1 MLYISREVATFT
13 PPKTNILPE
22 AAGFVNTLFIHARC
36 LHSTYTVYTS
46 QVSTFCIYSLYMP
59 GVYILHIQSIHARCL
74 KSTYTVYI
82 LYSYMPGV
90 YNSTV
95 QYVYN
100 VNLPEVIE
108 EPPLLITVL
117 RSRQKPDVP
126 YVDFLKP
133 LIKPLRAND
142 ETMLG
147 RVSVPDGFQSLQPY
161 SRIRSTN
168 FFYIQILLR
177 KII

>member
-1 MLYISREVATFT
+1 MHARCLHSTYGYTVYT
-13 PPKTNILPE
+13 
-22 AAGFVNTLFIHARC
+22 VHARC

-46 QVSTFCIYSLYMP
+46 QVSTFYIYSLYMP

-100 VNLPEVIE
+100 VNFPEVIE

-126 YVDFLKP
+126 YFDFLKP

-147 RVSVPDGFQSLQPY
+147 RVSVPDGFQSL
-161 SRIRSTN
+161 SRLVGSGQQKD
-168 FFYIQILLR
+168 FIQILLR
-177 KII
+177 KIIGKSY